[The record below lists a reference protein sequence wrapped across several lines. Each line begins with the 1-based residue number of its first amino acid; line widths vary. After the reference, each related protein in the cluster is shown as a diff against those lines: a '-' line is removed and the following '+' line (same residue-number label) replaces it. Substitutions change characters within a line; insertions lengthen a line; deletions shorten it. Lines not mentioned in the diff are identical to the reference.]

1 MKIIF
6 QKSKFFLSGGIST
19 LLCHSVPP
27 RGLGSFIWKFLWIYT
42 ENAMNAWVAVSPWD
56 FVSRWVLYSFGMFSD
71 GWSVNL
77 LALVV
82 ELLPDISD
90 ESLADS
96 FLPLAPLLVI
106 SEAAVNCDWR
116 KTTISTRP
124 IKKLPLCSAESVGW
138 FNPIW
143 AGSRYGTVTNLSY
156 KTKMFLAAPDG
167 APLQIFE
174 SLNQCPL
181 PSSRLISSPRADLQ
195 LGFLWKYLFA
205 APRENSTSFC
215 CVFVASTL
223 LERCRDVGQD
233 GRCCSPPLTR
243 SSSSHLPTSDPPFC
257 WRWQILLFSKIPKR
271 KMP

>member
-1 MKIIF
+1 MIEQTK
-6 QKSKFFLSGGIST
+6 KRPT
-19 LLCHSVPP
+19 
-27 RGLGSFIWKFLWIYT
+27 Y
-42 ENAMNAWVAVSPWD
+42 
-56 FVSRWVLYSFGMFSD
+56 
-71 GWSVNL
+71 
-77 LALVV
+77 LV
-82 ELLPDISD
+82 DIC
-90 ESLADS
+90 L
-96 FLPLAPLLVI
+96 
-106 SEAAVNCDWR
+106 
-116 KTTISTRP
+116 
-124 IKKLPLCSAESVGW
+124 
-138 FNPIW
+138 
-143 AGSRYGTVTNLSY
+143 
-156 KTKMFLAAPDG
+156 LAAPDG
-167 APLQIFE
+167 VPLQIFE